1 MAGFRDAPNA
11 GPSATAGG
19 TLLFATLG
27 GSAASESAMSGSFDF
42 VPSAEVHDAEGRLTI
57 RLELPGVDAGD
68 ISVSATDRLL
78 EIRGE
83 KRSDVQRRSGDHY
96 ATDRSF
102 GAFSRGFALPYAI
115 DPDRI
120 EAGFDRGVLTITV
133 DKPAGSRS
141 QVRRIAIRSATATVT

>member
-1 MAGFRDAPNA
+1 
-11 GPSATAGG
+11 
-19 TLLFATLG
+19 
-27 GSAASESAMSGSFDF
+27 MSGSFDF

-83 KRSDVQRRSGDHY
+83 KRSDVQRRGGDHY

-120 EAGFDRGVLTITV
+120 EAGFDRGVLTITI